1 MMLFTKK
8 FLVFGMVILM
18 LGIIPQ
24 NMHAQQTLNDVKKE
38 RGLTDDDVLA
48 ATKTFMPRGGRDE
61 YFGFVGTG
69 NSGTMVVYGIPSM
82 RIYKYVGVFSPEP
95 WQGYGFDDESTLM
108 LKKGSLDNRLYK
120 YGDMRYPALA
130 ETNGKYNGKYLFYS
144 DGANSRI
151 ALLGL
156 DDFETK
162 QVLMHPLFVSVFPG
176 VAVTENTEFV
186 IQTSEFPAPWNG
198 QGGKVAEE
206 FDANSKSG
214 ITFWKF
220 TDNEAEAGSGHHIGR
235 MIKEES
241 FTLEL
246 PPYTMGFFDA
256 GRLNSYGLVVGLASI
271 EGNNYVYVVDFD
283 KLSGLNTKS
292 VNDFAVIELTEA
304 LKANAIAMI
313 QLPAAANSV
322 KVDPTGNYF
331 ITASDE
337 AFVFDFAKVKDAF
350 ANSTYITE
358 FQANGDI
365 PVMDINTV
373 KHGSVKLGNK
383 VIDLAFDYR
392 PGVAYAS
399 AFDDKKVVRWNYE
412 NLQKEG
418 EVTLTFKPGQLMT
431 PQGASAEPHSNY
443 LTVVD
448 KEGLYDNQPDI
459 GPVRPSFQ
467 HLIDISSDDMT
478 DIYTMSIPQAN
489 IYGSVAVLRTIIK
502 PVIRY
507 PLGTNTR
514 TGEISAFKCVAGQ
527 EKIEREGNRV
537 HIFGTMIRSHITPEI
552 VEVNEGD
559 VVTFHLTNL
568 ERAEDETHGFTIDTY
583 GKHGSFEPGKTASLT
598 FVADRPGVFPYYCT
612 EFCSALHLEME
623 GILLIKPKGYKGTKG
638 EVEIQLTEEQ
648 LAEYK
653 KNYEDK
659 IEVLNATQDI
669 INGVV
674 TFLKENNFQ
683 DYPYVAALVDDAF
696 DQLEKAKPAKAN
708 YEKYAAEGKW
718 KDAFLWAEQYWQYQ
732 VKTADV
738 GLRAKKL
745 LEEKLSEEK

>member
-8 FLVFGMVILM
+8 NLVLSMAILVFGIY
-18 LGIIPQ
+18 PQ
-24 NMHAQQTLNDVKKE
+24 TTNAQQTLNDVKEE
-38 RGLTDDDVLA
+38 RGLTDADVLS

-61 YFGFVGTG
+61 YFGFIGTG
-69 NSGTMVVYGIPSM
+69 NSGTMAVYGIPSM

-130 ETNGKYNGKYLFYS
+130 ETNGKYNGMYLFYS

-162 QVLMHPLFVSVFPG
+162 QVLMHPLFINAYPG
-176 VAVTENTEFV
+176 VAVTENTEYV
-186 IQTSEFPAPWNG
+186 IQTSQYPTPWDG
-198 QGGKVAEE
+198 MAADVDTD
-206 FDANSKSG
+206 FDSKFKSG
-214 ITFWKF
+214 VTFWKF
-220 TDNEAEAGSGHHIGR
+220 IDTEDKSGTGHHIGR

-246 PPYTMGFFDA
+246 PPYTLDFFDA
-256 GRLNSYGLVVGLASI
+256 GKFDSYGYVVGLASK
-271 EGNNYVYVVDFD
+271 GGKNYIYVVDFNT
-283 KLSGLNTKS
+283 LSTLGTKP
-292 VNDFAVIELTEA
+292 VNDFAVVSLKDA
-304 LKANAIAMI
+304 LNANAVAMI
-313 QLPAAANSV
+313 ELPAAAKSV
-322 KVDPTGNYF
+322 KVNPDGKYF
-331 ITASDE
+331 VTAGDE
-337 AFVFDFAKVKDAF
+337 SFVFDFAKVKDAF
-350 ANSTYITE
+350 TNKTFSGEAD
-358 FQANGDI
+358 GGI
-365 PVMDINTV
+365 PLMDIDAV
-373 KHGSVKLGNK
+373 KHGSINLGSGVMD
-383 VIDLAFDYR
+383 VIFEYR
-392 PGVAYAS
+392 PNVVYS
-399 AFDDKKVVRWNYE
+399 SVFNDKKVIRWNYE
-412 NLQKEG
+412 TLEKED
-418 EVTLTFKPGQLMT
+418 EIALSFKPGQLMV
-431 PQGASAEPHSNY
+431 PQGLSAEPHSNY
-443 LTVVD
+443 LIVVN
-448 KEGLYDNQPDI
+448 KEGLYDNFADI
-459 GPVRPSFQ
+459 GPARPSFQ
-467 HLIDISSDDMT
+467 HLIDISSDEMN

-489 IYGSVAVLRTIIK
+489 LYGSVAVLRSTVK
-502 PVIRY
+502 PIIRY

-514 TGEISAFKCVAGQ
+514 TGEISIYKTVAGQ

-568 ERAEDETHGFTIDTY
+568 ERAEDETHGFTINTY

-598 FVADRPGVFPYYCT
+598 FTADRPGIFPYYCT

-623 GILLIKPKGYKGTKG
+623 GILLIKPKGWKGEKG
-638 EVEIQLTEEQ
+638 EVEIKLTDEE
-648 LAEYK
+648 LAGYK

-659 IEVLNATQDI
+659 LEVIDATQDV
-669 INGVV
+669 INSVV
-674 TFLKENNFQ
+674 TFLKENNYQ
-683 DYPYVAALVDDAF
+683 DYPYVNALVEDAF
-696 DQLEKAKPAKAN
+696 DQLGKAATSKEN
-708 YEKYAAEGKW
+708 HEKYAAEGKW

-745 LEEKLSEEK
+745 LEEKISE

>member
-1 MMLFTKK
+1 MLFTKK

-745 LEEKLSEEK
+745 LEEKLS

>member
-1 MMLFTKK
+1 MLFTKK
-8 FLVFGMVILM
+8 FLVLMMAVIIC
-18 LGIIPQ
+18 GIIPQ
-24 NMHAQQTLNDVKKE
+24 KTIAQQTLKDVKQE
-38 RGLTDDDVLA
+38 RGLTDADVLN

-130 ETNGKYNGKYLFYS
+130 ETNGVYNGKYLFYS

-151 ALLGL
+151 AVLGL

-162 QVLMHPLFVSVFPG
+162 QVLMHPLFVNAYPG
-176 VAVTENTEFV
+176 VAATENTEYV
-186 IQTSEFPAPWNG
+186 IQTSQYPTPWDGSTADIKNEYDT
-198 QGGKVAEE
+198 K
-206 FDANSKSG
+206 FKSG

-220 TDNEAEAGSGHHIGR
+220 TDDESEAGTGHHIGR
-235 MIKEES
+235 LIKEES

-246 PPYTMGFFDA
+246 PPFTLDYFDA
-256 GRLNSYGLVVGLASI
+256 GRMTSYGMMVGLAKKD
-271 EGNNYVYVVDFD
+271 NLNYVYLVDFS
-283 KLSGLNTKS
+283 KLSTLKTKS
-292 VNDFAVIELTEA
+292 INDFSVVSLNDA
-304 LKANAIAMI
+304 LAANAVAMI
-313 QLPAAANSV
+313 KLPATAKSV
-322 KVDPTGNYF
+322 KVNPDGKFF
-331 ITASDE
+331 ITAADE
-337 AFVFDFAKVKDAF
+337 SFVFDFEKVKTAISNKSYV
-350 ANSTYITE
+350 AE
-358 FQANGDI
+358 KAAGLI
-365 PVMDINTV
+365 PLLDINEV
-373 KHGSVKLGNK
+373 KHGSLKLGNGIMDI
-383 VIDLAFDYR
+383 VFEYR
-392 PGVAYAS
+392 HGIIYAS
-399 AFDDKKVVRWNYE
+399 AFNDKKVIKWNY
-412 NLQKEG
+412 LTLKKEG
-418 EVTLTFKPGQLMT
+418 EVALTFKPGQLMV
-431 PQGASAEPHSNY
+431 PQGSSAEPHSNY

-448 KEGLYDNQPDI
+448 KEGLYENFAEI
-459 GPVRPSFQ
+459 GPARPSFQ
-467 HLIDISSDDMT
+467 HLIDISSDKMS
-478 DIYTMSIPQAN
+478 DIYTMTIPQAN
-489 IYGSVAVLRTIIK
+489 LYGSVAVLRTVIK
-502 PVIRY
+502 PIIRY

-514 TGEISAFKCVAGQ
+514 TGEISRYKTVAGQ

-537 HIFGTMIRSHITPEI
+537 HIFGTMIRSHIVPEI

-598 FVADRPGVFPYYCT
+598 FTANRPGVFPYYCT

-638 EVEIQLTEEQ
+638 DVKIKLTKEE
-648 LAEYK
+648 LAGYK
-653 KNYEDK
+653 INYEDK
-659 IEVLNATQDI
+659 LEVIAATQDV
-669 INGVV
+669 INSVV
-674 TFLKENNFQ
+674 TFLKENNYQ
-683 DYPYVAALVDDAF
+683 DYPYVEALVTDAF
-696 DQLEKAKPAKAN
+696 DQLGQAATSKEN
-708 YEKYAAEGKW
+708 HEKYAAEGKW

-745 LEEKLSEEK
+745 LEEKISK

>member
-246 PPYTMGFFDA
+246 PPYTLGYFDA
-256 GRLNSYGLVVGLASI
+256 GRMNSYGYVVGLASA

-418 EVTLTFKPGQLMT
+418 DVTLTFKPGQLMT

-448 KEGLYDNQPDI
+448 KEGLFDNFANI
-459 GPVRPSFQ
+459 GPARPSFQ

-648 LAEYK
+648 LAGYK

>member
-1 MMLFTKK
+1 MKLFTRRI
-8 FLVFGMVILM
+8 LVLSLAIFMFG
-18 LGIIPQ
+18 GFPQ
-24 NMHAQQTLNDVKKE
+24 TVDAQQTLNDVKEE
-38 RGLTDDDVLA
+38 RGLTDSDVLA

-69 NSGTMVVYGIPSM
+69 NSGTMAVYGIPSM

-130 ETNGKYNGKYLFYS
+130 ETNGKYNGMYLFYS

-162 QVLMHPLFVSVFPG
+162 QVLMHPLFINAYAG
-176 VAVTENTEFV
+176 VAVTENTEYV
-186 IQTSEFPAPWNG
+186 IQTSQYPTPWDG
-198 QGGKVAEE
+198 MQADVSKDYDTK
-206 FDANSKSG
+206 FKSG
-214 ITFWKF
+214 VTFWKF
-220 TDNEAEAGSGHHIGR
+220 IDTEDKAGTGHHIGR

-246 PPYTMGFFDA
+246 PPYTLDYFDA
-256 GRLNSYGLVVGLASI
+256 GRMGSHGYVVGLASKS
-271 EGNNYVYVVDFD
+271 GQNYIYVVDF
-283 KLSGLNTKS
+283 KSLSTLGTKM
-292 VNDFAVIELTEA
+292 VNNFAVVSLKDA
-304 LKANAIAMI
+304 LAANAVAMI
-313 QLPAAANSV
+313 KLPAAAKSV
-322 KVDPTGNYF
+322 KVNPDGKYF
-331 ITASDE
+331 LTAGDE
-337 AFVFDFAKVKDAF
+337 SFVFDFEKVKNAF
-350 ANSTYITE
+350 ANKTYSSNTDD
-358 FQANGDI
+358 GI
-365 PVMDINTV
+365 PIIDTDAV
-373 KHGSVKLGNK
+373 KHGSIQLGNG
-383 VIDLAFDYR
+383 VMDVVFEYR
-392 PGVAYAS
+392 KGVVYSSAY
-399 AFDDKKVVRWNYE
+399 DDKKVIRWNYKTMK
-412 NLQKEG
+412 KED
-418 EVTLTFKPGQLMT
+418 EISLSFKPGQLMV

-448 KEGLYDNQPDI
+448 KEGLYDNFAEI

-467 HLIDISSDDMT
+467 HLIDISSNEMV
-478 DIYTMSIPQAN
+478 DIYTMTIPQAN
-489 IYGSVAVLRTIIK
+489 LYGSVAVLRTVIK
-502 PVIRY
+502 PIIRY

-514 TGEISAFKCVAGQ
+514 TGEISVYKTVAGQ

-568 ERAEDETHGFTIDTY
+568 ERAEDETHGFTVDTY
-583 GKHGSFEPGKTASLT
+583 GVHGSFEPGKTASLT
-598 FVADRPGVFPYYCT
+598 FTADRPGVFPYYCT

-623 GILLIKPKGYKGTKG
+623 GILLIKPKGWKGEKG
-638 EVEIQLTEEQ
+638 EVKIKLTEEQ
-648 LAEYK
+648 LLGYK

-659 IEVLNATQDI
+659 LVVIDATQDV
-669 INGVV
+669 INSVV
-674 TFLKENNFQ
+674 TFLKENNYQ
-683 DYPYVAALVDDAF
+683 DYPYVEALVVDAF
-696 DQLEKAKPAKAN
+696 DQLGQAASSKEKH
-708 YEKYAAEGKW
+708 EKYAAEGKW

-745 LEEKLSEEK
+745 LEEKISQ